1 MKLHLPKLLLTAVL
15 AVCASPVALA
25 ETYTITGNDDTRLD
39 SATSTDT
46 IIFNKDGGHL
56 YRADGQ
62 TYNGITYP
70 KIEVEAAVQID
81 KLKLTDAYSNSYY
94 TFKNTVSG
102 TGEFSFGGT
111 TGGNNQH
118 YIFEGDM
125 SGYTGTMTI
134 ATNKTAEFIFKGIE
148 VGATKITGAN
158 VQFTNGSS
166 TSATIDINS
175 GKLLILG
182 HEGTGNYG
190 AFASQSVDLSGA
202 TVNLNGGTIRFN
214 GDDSFLG
221 TLNVKQNGTLR
232 LEDCVSGGTNSSGT
246 TAGRGLNIT
255 KLNLESDLIVTNQ
268 WKATLDIATLTG
280 TGSVTFN
287 ADNNETVKVKV
298 NSIAKGAVIS
308 TNHAI
313 LTLGD
318 DGDSVI
324 NLSGTMTNTG
334 SVSVKGELNFYTDSG
349 KFKVYDSGT
358 FASYT
363 FGDNGFKTSTGV
375 QVYAFQGAGSVT
387 IEDTATIK
395 QGDTASS
402 LESVEGGLV
411 FSVAGEYTDKTIFYV
426 NEGGVVAGEGNCTEA
441 TGFFGADTYVLGA
454 GTSLDV
460 KGSYFA
466 GKTFELGAGATLKN
480 SGAGLD
486 GNKKMFAGIVLN
498 GDATVDAGSNIGL
511 QNMTSADA
519 SVTNSTLVLN
529 GNTLTKSGS
538 AAFFLTSTQVADAGT
553 IKITSGTLQV
563 GIEVGQCQN
572 ADTNAS
578 QVHFELA
585 GGKLELCRP
594 GNKLTGQSLA
604 GNGTVSGT
612 GVLQLE
618 NTGTAASHTITGN
631 VKVGALYLLGND
643 SYTINGNLTVSGAED
658 GYARIKA
665 ASLTLGSG
673 THSIN
678 RFDLSDGSK
687 SNADVVLN
695 SGAHLTVGAAA
706 NGAMWMGDDASLTVK
721 NGASFSVFGVKTE
734 AKNSTT
740 DAEITFLATSND
752 SFGLT
757 NSNYQ
762 FKDAKVSYAAAAEG
776 STLGIKLLNSELVN
790 TGSGTLTA
798 SHTGNVLSGIDASAG
813 NVNIINAKAQTLS
826 SLIIGSGKTVGLYTG
841 AAAPAIPTSADEA
854 TVTTSSLEVKGA
866 DATLNANLV
875 LSDGATVKLAAALTM
890 GSTVTLG
897 EGMILSGDL
906 VSTIQGLGEGETT
919 NLFTGVDELY
929 LGDSTVASGNLTEA
943 DSVTLGTYFTGF
955 DDTYYLGYDGQNV
968 FAGVKSPVTP
978 AVPEPTTATLS
989 LLALAALASRRRRK

>member
-39 SATSTDT
+39 SATSADT

-56 YRADGQ
+56 FKADGSE
-62 TYNGITYP
+62 GKP
-70 KIEVEAAVQID
+70 KIEVEAAVRID

-102 TGEFSFGGT
+102 SGEFSFSGST
-111 TGGNNQH
+111 NGNNQH

-134 ATNKTAEFIFKGIE
+134 ASNKNAEFIFKGIA

-158 VQFTNGSS
+158 VQFTDGAS

-182 HEGTGNYG
+182 HEKTGSYGT
-190 AFASQSVDLSGA
+190 FAGHSVDLSGA

-246 TAGRGLNIT
+246 TAGKGLNIT
-255 KLNLESDLIVTNQ
+255 TLNLESDLNVTNQ
-268 WKATLDIATLTG
+268 WKATLDIATLKG
-280 TGSVTFN
+280 TGSVAFN
-287 ADNNETVKVKV
+287 TNSDTVKVKV
-298 NSIAKGAVIS
+298 NSIAKGALIRS
-308 TNHAI
+308 NAAI

-318 DGDSVI
+318 NADSVI

-334 SVSVKGELNFYTDSG
+334 SVDVKGALTVDIDSG
-349 KFKVYDSGT
+349 RFEIYEAGT
-358 FASYT
+358 IGSYSL
-363 FGDNGFKTSTGV
+363 GDNGFAVSTGTKL
-375 QVYAFQGAGSVT
+375 YAFKGAGSVT
-387 IEDTATIK
+387 IGATGTVK
-395 QGDTASS
+395 LGNESLS
-402 LESVEGGLV
+402 LEEVADTEDADNRGGYV
-411 FSVAGEYTDKTIFYV
+411 VTVAGDYTDKTTFCV
-426 NEGGVVAGEGNCTEA
+426 NKGDVVIGEGDYTEES
-441 TGFFGADTYVLGA
+441 GVFDADTYVLGA
-454 GTSLDV
+454 GTSLNV
-460 KGSYFA
+460 NGSYFA

-480 SGAGLD
+480 SGAGLN
-486 GNKKMFAGIVLN
+486 GNNKMFAGIVLN
-498 GDATVDAGSNIGL
+498 GNATVDAQSNMGL
-511 QNMTSADA
+511 QNMTSSDGAVTA
-519 SVTNSTLVLN
+519 SSLTLN
-529 GNTLTKSGS
+529 GNTLTKSGDG
-538 AAFFLTSTQVADAGT
+538 AFFLTATQVSDTGT
-553 IKITSGTLQV
+553 IKISNGTLQV
-563 GIEVGQCQN
+563 GVEVGQCAN

-585 GGKLELCRP
+585 GGTLNLCRP
-594 GNKLTGQSLA
+594 GNKLTGLSLA
-604 GNGTVSGT
+604 GNGAVSGT

-631 VKVGALYLLGND
+631 VQVGALYLLGKD

-665 ASLTLGSG
+665 ANLTLGSG

-678 RFDLSDGSK
+678 RLDLSDGSK
-687 SNADVVLN
+687 SNADMVLN

-740 DAEITFLATSND
+740 DAEITFLATSDD

-813 NVNIINAKAQTLS
+813 NIDVINAKAQTLS

-841 AAAPAIPTSADEA
+841 DAAPATPTSADEA

-866 DATLNANLV
+866 GATLNANLV
-875 LSDGATVKLAAALTM
+875 LSDGATVKLAGALTM
-890 GSTVTLG
+890 GSSVTLG
-897 EGMILSGDL
+897 TGMTLSGDL
-906 VSTIQGLGEGETT
+906 VSRIKTMSEDGIVD
-919 NLFTGVDELY
+919 LFTGVDALY
-929 LGDSTVASGNLTEA
+929 LGDSTVASGALDATSGEYLN
-943 DSVTLGTYFTGF
+943 TYFTF
-955 DDTYYLGYDGQNV
+955 DDQRDYYLGYAGGNV
-968 FAGVKSPVTP
+968 YVGVIS
-978 AVPEPTTATLS
+978 VPEPTTATLS